1 MKLLKPLLIF
11 YLIANGLAF
20 SVFVARGTIV
30 SWYVLEKTNS
40 TLIVGLITSIP
51 TMTLVTWGPLGGR
64 LADSFPREK
73 IFFYARIVILVV
85 MVLLA
90 MFINLSVSATRSCVV
105 RFNLIRYLSA
115 PGADMFGEA
124 P

>member
-1 MKLLKPLLIF
+1 MNLLKPLLIF

-51 TMTLVTWGPLGGR
+51 TMTLITLGPLGGR

-73 IFFYARIVILVV
+73 IFFYARIVILIV
-85 MVLLA
+85 MALIQSNYRNGIKSILYTLGQKSQ
-90 MFINLSVSATRSCVV
+90 IT
-105 RFNLIRYLSA
+105 NLILA
-115 PGADMFGEA
+115 
-124 P
+124 

>member
-51 TMTLVTWGPLGGR
+51 TMTLPILGPLGGR
-64 LADSFPREK
+64 LADSFSKEK
-73 IFFYARIVILVV
+73 VFFYARITIFVV
-85 MVLLA
+85 MILMA
-90 MFINLSVSATRSCVV
+90 FFI
-105 RFNLIRYLSA
+105 RFGHSIISYLSA
-115 PGADMFGEA
+115 A
-124 P
+124 